1 MDKILQCVIGV
12 DVGGTNTDAAILQIN
27 CKQPR
32 VLSSA
37 KSITTQ
43 DVTSGISHAILLAI
57 SQRNKQQEL
66 AIQRVNIGTTHF
78 VNAVVQRKEL
88 TKVTVLRLCGTAS
101 RQVPPFSDFPPDLAS
116 CLNGGTHFVSGGYQV
131 DGREISPIDRLEIL
145 KIVSESYKE
154 GISNFVICGI
164 FSPLRKEQEEL
175 VNTII
180 LSKFPNASIT
190 LSNEIGHAGLIEREN
205 AAILN
210 ESLKPLCKKTIKGFT
225 DALLSLRLTC
235 PLYLT
240 QNDGTVVGE
249 EYALEHP
256 VCTFASG
263 PTNSMRGAA
272 FLSGIKDGIVVDIGG
287 TTTDVGILRKGF
299 PREASTEIKIG
310 GVRTNFRMPDVH
322 SIGLGGGSYVGQQK
336 EDDKFVVTVGPRSA
350 AYNIMNEA
358 FVFQSDISSCR
369 MECLTATDLAVA
381 AGHSTLGNSTNVSHL
396 PLDLVKKG
404 IQKIKSMVE
413 IAIDSV
419 KLSAEPLPVILVGGG
434 GIILDI
440 TKGLEGASDL
450 LFPSHFEV
458 ANAVGAALSQM
469 SGSVEYVVH
478 LAEEISEE
486 DINAKTTT
494 EMEINPRENYDDVKK
509 RIRKAIMEEAIRKAK
524 EDGIKFASDVAAK
537 RGVDKETI
545 IILEKSDNPMTYLPG
560 DATRINCKVVG
571 DMKSTNEASTVII
584 DKDFILPSEQTLEN
598 SSKFEKEQTEHIIN
612 AGKQDGI
619 IVQSAPFINENNEW
633 ILSVYDIE
641 CIGIGAGILGC
652 GGGGSPNLG
661 KVLAKRAIINGKEI
675 KIVNPDTFFRN
686 RSENNDLIALSAF
699 IGAPYVISE
708 KLVSGEILTALRC
721 MKDLYAVGQYQD
733 GDLHIKDG
741 VDIETGIGCTFI
753 KDYATISERD
763 SGSITNLEGK
773 KNIVG
778 LMGAEIGGLNAIEP
792 LLVGAELGLPVL
804 DCDGMGRAFPELQM
818 LCPFIYGAKP
828 YPATLAD
835 DKGRRAVALHM
846 DTAKDL
852 ETFFRRETI
861 EMGCMAGIIFSTLT
875 KSEVLNKTILLSY
888 SRAWNLGNVIMTS
901 RKEKADP
908 IEAIINHEDGK
919 KLISGKITDVRR
931 ETTGGFSKGFV
942 DVTGLESFS
951 GQFLFIE
958 FQNEN
963 LIARKST
970 EEKNNT
976 PNVVACTPDLI
987 TIVDNDTAEPIT
999 TEMVR
1004 YGLRCSVLVLPVPD
1018 IMKTPKALEVV
1029 GPQAFGYHVNF
1040 TPVANYKQ
1048 PKPVTSYD

>member
-1 MDKILQCVIGV
+1 
-12 DVGGTNTDAAILQIN
+12 
-27 CKQPR
+27 
-32 VLSSA
+32 
-37 KSITTQ
+37 
-43 DVTSGISHAILLAI
+43 
-57 SQRNKQQEL
+57 
-66 AIQRVNIGTTHF
+66 
-78 VNAVVQRKEL
+78 
-88 TKVTVLRLCGTAS
+88 
-101 RQVPPFSDFPPDLAS
+101 
-116 CLNGGTHFVSGGYQV
+116 
-131 DGREISPIDRLEIL
+131 
-145 KIVSESYKE
+145 
-154 GISNFVICGI
+154 
-164 FSPLRKEQEEL
+164 
-175 VNTII
+175 
-180 LSKFPNASIT
+180 
-190 LSNEIGHAGLIEREN
+190 
-205 AAILN
+205 
-210 ESLKPLCKKTIKGFT
+210 
-225 DALLSLRLTC
+225 
-235 PLYLT
+235 
-240 QNDGTVVGE
+240 
-249 EYALEHP
+249 
-256 VCTFASG
+256 
-263 PTNSMRGAA
+263 MRGAA
-272 FLSGIKDGIVVDIGG
+272 FLSGIKDGVVVDIGG

-299 PREASTEIKIG
+299 PREASTEIMIG

-322 SIGLGGGSYVGQQK
+322 NIGLGGGSYVGQQK
-336 EDDKFVVTVGPRSA
+336 EDDKFAVTVGPRSA
-350 AYNIMNEA
+350 GYNIMNEA
-358 FVFQSDISSCR
+358 FIFQNDTSSCR
-369 MECLTATDLAVA
+369 MECLTATDLAVSS
-381 AGHSTLGNSTNVSHL
+381 GHSTLGNSTNVSHL
-396 PLDLVKKG
+396 PLDLVEKG

-434 GIILDI
+434 GIILDV
-440 TKGLEGASDL
+440 KKRLEGASDL

-486 DINAKTTT
+486 DINVKTTT
-494 EMEINPRENYDDVKK
+494 EMELNPREHYDDVKK
-509 RIRKAIMEEAIRKAK
+509 RIRKSIMEGAIRKAK
-524 EDGIKFASDVAAK
+524 EDGIKFATDVAAK
-537 RGVDKETI
+537 CGVDRETI
-545 IILEKSDNPMTYLPG
+545 IILEKSDNPLTYLPG

-571 DMKSTNEASTVII
+571 DMKSINEAYAVII
-584 DKDFILPSEQTLEN
+584 DKDFILPSEQTFEN
-598 SSKFEKEQTEHIIN
+598 SSKFEKEQTEHTIN

-652 GGGGSPNLG
+652 RGGGSPNFG

-675 KIVNPDTFFRN
+675 KIVNPDTFFWN
-686 RSENNDLIALSAF
+686 RSENNDLIALPAF
-699 IGAPYVISE
+699 MGAPYVISE
-708 KLVSGEILTALRC
+708 KLVSGEILTALQC

-733 GDLHIKDG
+733 GDLHSKDG
-741 VDIETGIGCTFI
+741 IDIETAIGCTFI

-778 LMGAEIGGLNAIEP
+778 PMSGEIGGLNAIEP

-818 LCPFIYGAKP
+818 FCPFIYGAKP

-861 EMGCMAGIIFSTLT
+861 EMGCMGGIILSTLT

-901 RKEKADP
+901 RKEKTDP

-976 PNVVACTPDLI
+976 PNVVACTPDLVS
-987 TIVDNDTAEPIT
+987 IVDNDTAEPIT

-1018 IMKTPKALEVV
+1018 IMKTPRALEVV
-1029 GPQAFGYHVNF
+1029 GPQAFGYPVNF

-1048 PKPVTSYD
+1048 PKPVTT